1 MAKLRIIQLLRA
13 GPDIT
18 VGQYDMAF
26 YENGP
31 AGHSFV
37 WDEIGRIYLSCVSNS
52 VAKVNVGT
60 GEALLNAG
68 NGRTYTWSGRCGLFD
83 VTHLWK
89 GNGSVNKYVDLARF
103 ARYDPYNESP
113 QTLIRQ
119 NVYLI
124 ISVGGIFCP
133 VNMDIW

>member
-37 WDEIGRIYLSCVSNS
+37 WDEIGRIYLSRVSNS
-52 VAKVNVGT
+52 VAKVDVGT

-103 ARYDPYNESP
+103 ALPGE
-113 QTLIRQ
+113 TLIRQ

>member
-1 MAKLRIIQLLRA
+1 MANLRIIQLLRA
-13 GPDIT
+13 GPNIT

-31 AGHSFV
+31 AGHSFD

-60 GEALLNAG
+60 GRAVLNAG
-68 NGRTYTWSGRCGLFD
+68 NGRTYEWTGRAGLYD

-89 GNGSVNKYVDLARF
+89 NNGSVNKYVDMARF
-103 ARYDPYNESP
+103 ARYNGYTGSP
-113 QTLIRQ
+113 ETLIRQ

>member
-1 MAKLRIIQLLRA
+1 MAVRVIKLLSA

-18 VGQYDMAF
+18 VGQYDFPF
-26 YENGP
+26 YESGP
-31 AGHSFV
+31 AGHSFD
-37 WDEIGRIYLSCVSNS
+37 WDEKGVIYLSSVSNS
-52 VAKVNVGT
+52 VAKVKVGT
-60 GEALLNAG
+60 GHAVLNAG
-68 NGRTYTWSGRCGLFD
+68 NGRTYEWTGRAGLYD

-89 GNGSVNKYVDLARF
+89 GNGSVNKYVDLYRF
-103 ARYDPYNESP
+103 AAYDGFGG